1 MPAFVFPMAMVSIN
15 IPCGFLLLL
24 GAECFNQDIVKNING
39 HNQQSRSQVPGQLFS
54 RKFFCQFMLVQV
66 VQDSCLSLL
75 MISCSLLKK
84 ISIYMDCSFCIRLQI
99 NSNFLDM
106 WLSGLSNLINVRF
119 GYFLGFLKKD
129 AII

>member
-1 MPAFVFPMAMVSIN
+1 
-15 IPCGFLLLL
+15 
-24 GAECFNQDIVKNING
+24 
-39 HNQQSRSQVPGQLFS
+39 
-54 RKFFCQFMLVQV
+54 
-66 VQDSCLSLL
+66 